1 MACINCGN
9 PSCRGCHVEHNHVHI
24 NHSNADKCGSHSHG
38 HGCTPC
44 APCGTETPECESLS
58 SQITNFTKQFFGAVI
73 KTELN
78 GVISW
83 TLPCNLDVGLENNPR
98 FDDEGLACYFLR
110 LFQEGIIGLTGPE
123 GETGPAGTN
132 GRNAYTVTLASFLQ
146 PSLANPNVQVL
157 TSYNPAILEG
167 MDVIIATSGRYV
179 VTTNDTSGLLF
190 LTFVGEIPGSPA
202 AGTPITAGKL
212 VVPSG
217 APGQSIVGPQGAQ
230 GGPGPQGPQGIQ
242 GPQGDPGV
250 TTTTNNEFY
259 FDAAGTNYTL
269 TAAFADVDFTS
280 SMPTQVLTEDGSYL
294 ITVVAD
300 VIGLGGVA
308 TSDQAALRLFNN
320 TTVLAVPGSE
330 HRISGLTSGE
340 RRQIVINVITQ
351 TFSPNEEIA
360 LQGECTNAG
369 VVSVLALRTTVS
381 YVQIS

>member
-1 MACINCGN
+1 M
-9 PSCRGCHVEHNHVHI
+9 V
-24 NHSNADKCGSHSHG
+24 
-38 HGCTPC
+38 
-44 APCGTETPECESLS
+44 
-58 SQITNFTKQFFGAVI
+58 

-78 GVISW
+78 GVVSW
-83 TLPCNLDVGLENNPR
+83 LLPCNLDVGLDNNPR
-98 FDDEGLACYFLR
+98 LDGEGLACYFLR
-110 LFQEGIIGLTGPE
+110 LFQEGIVGLTGPE
-123 GETGPAGTN
+123 GATGPAGSN
-132 GRNAYTVTLASFLQ
+132 GINAFTVTLATFLQ

-157 TSYNPAILEG
+157 TSHNPAILEG
-167 MDVIIATSGRYV
+167 MYVFIETSGRYLV
-179 VTTNDTSGLLF
+179 NTADPSGMLF
-190 LTFVGEIPGSPA
+190 LTFTDPA
-202 AGTPITAGKL
+202 AGAPAEGTPVTAGKL

-217 APGQSIVGPQGAQ
+217 SPGQSIEGPQGVQ
-230 GGPGPQGPQGIQ
+230 GGPGPQGVQGIQ

-269 TAAFADVDFTS
+269 TAAFAAVDFTS
-280 SMPTQVLTEDGSYL
+280 SMPTQTLVEDGSYL

-308 TSDQAALRLFNN
+308 TTDQAALRLFNN

-351 TFSPNEEIA
+351 TFSPNEVIA

-369 VVSVLALRTTVS
+369 VVSVLAIRTTVS